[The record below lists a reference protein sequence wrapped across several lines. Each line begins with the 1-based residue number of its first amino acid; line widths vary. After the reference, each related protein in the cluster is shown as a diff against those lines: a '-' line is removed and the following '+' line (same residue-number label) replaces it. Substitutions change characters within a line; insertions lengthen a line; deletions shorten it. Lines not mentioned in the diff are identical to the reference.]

1 MPVSK
6 KQVTQEER
14 GETDR
19 SSHLLSRQCHLFT
32 IFAIAA
38 HHGVTNFSFPHLV
51 TSSFLVERRRKSEE
65 EEEEGGD
72 EEAAKRLNATAP
84 TLPPRKIKTFYG
96 HAYYVRGVLGLLY
109 FLNFIKRLFFCSCR
123 RKIILCIYTTLLT
136 WPSS

>member
-65 EEEEGGD
+65 EERRRRRGGM
-72 EEAAKRLNATAP
+72 RRQPSVLTQP
-84 TLPPRKIKTFYG
+84 HQPSPPGK
-96 HAYYVRGVLGLLY
+96 
-109 FLNFIKRLFFCSCR
+109 
-123 RKIILCIYTTLLT
+123 
-136 WPSS
+136 